1 MGFVNFRVTEW
12 LGVHISLF
20 ARFAKQHKE
29 SGKPHPGN
37 YVHALRKPVTQRKN
51 QIKATSKLWEYQHRK
66 FLARSEKK
74 IECLI
79 EGPLVEC
86 GKTQIVHAS

>member
-1 MGFVNFRVTEW
+1 MEFLTFRVAAW

-20 ARFAKQHKE
+20 SRFAKQHKE

-37 YVHALRKPVTQRKN
+37 SVHVLRKPVTQRKTN
-51 QIKATSKLWEYQHRK
+51 LRPLLSYGNTNTEHSWHGRK
-66 FLARSEKK
+66 KK

-79 EGPLVEC
+79 EGPLIEC
-86 GKTQIVHAS
+86 GKT